1 MNAKANP
8 NHSTGPR
15 TAAGIENC
23 KYNATR
29 HGLTGKQLVLNGENA
44 ADYDALRLALIDENQ
59 PASEDEAMLVERI
72 SQNYWKMLRAE
83 RYEQQ
88 LFDYFAAI
96 NEDVFGTK
104 RYQNYIRYRNA
115 IERAWNRART
125 ELAILKKA
133 ARKDEPQQVAKQPKP
148 QKQSVSYEASTAAP
162 DPQSIPLA
170 ASANRPLTHETDGS
184 NLR

>member
-1 MNAKANP
+1 MNSN
-8 NHSTGPR
+8 NSTGPR

-29 HGLTGKQLVLNGENA
+29 HGLTGKQLVLKGENA
-44 ADYDALRLALIDENQ
+44 ADYDALRLALIEEHQ

-104 RYQNYIRYRNA
+104 RFQNYIRYRNA

-125 ELAILKKA
+125 ELAASKKA
-133 ARKDEPQQVAKQPKP
+133 SAKEAAALAKSQPAAESLITAAPTEVAVAAG
-148 QKQSVSYEASTAAP
+148 QSVSYVPVQAP
-162 DPQSIPLA
+162 KSHFATMQK
-170 ASANRPLTHETDGS
+170 
-184 NLR
+184 

>member
-1 MNAKANP
+1 MNTNK

-15 TAAGIENC
+15 TPAGIENC

-44 ADYDALRLALIDENQ
+44 ADYDSLRLALIDENQ
-59 PASEDEAMLVERI
+59 PCSEDEAMLVERI

-125 ELAILKKA
+125 ELAALKA
-133 ARKDEPQQVAKQPKP
+133 ATRKAEAEQAKEAVKQAAKP
-148 QKQSVSYEASTAAP
+148 AGQSVLYMTAGASQQPSAP
-162 DPQSIPLA
+162 PAVTTVKPELEHPV
-170 ASANRPLTHETDGS
+170 R
-184 NLR
+184 